1 MKITLKNLKVAE
13 FASEETTCFSATVYL
28 DGKRSFT
35 ARNAGHGGSHFM
47 EPLGDYAKPSDR
59 AKFIDAQNRLAA
71 HAATLPPEDLGF
83 LDGNGNP
90 ATYQPDIEWLIN
102 EALTD
107 ALHLKDMKRILKKVV
122 GFKAGEPDDMR
133 TWNVKANDYGIALVK
148 SHNPGVKLLNE
159 MSEAD
164 ALAVWKEW
172 IG

>member
-13 FASEETTCFSATVYL
+13 FASEETTCFSATLFL
-28 DGKRSFT
+28 DGKRAMT
-35 ARNAGHGGSHFM
+35 VRNAGHGGSHFM
-47 EPLGDYAKPSDR
+47 EPLNGARDKFR
-59 AKFIDAQNRLAA
+59 AAQRQLDAAA
-71 HAATLPPEDLGF
+71 AASPLVDLGF
-83 LDGNGNP
+83 GDGG
-90 ATYQPDIEWLIN
+90 ADFQPDADWLISM
-102 EALTD
+102 ALEE

>member
-28 DGKRSFT
+28 DGKRAMT
-35 ARNAGHGGSHFM
+35 VRNAGHGGSHFM
-47 EPLGDYAKPSDR
+47 EPLNGDRDKFR
-59 AKFIDAQNRLAA
+59 AAQNRLAA

-107 ALHLKDMKRILKKVV
+107 ALHLKDMKRSLKKVV

-133 TWNVKANDYGIALVK
+133 TWNVKADAHGIARVK
-148 SHNPGVKLLNE
+148 HHTPGVKLLNE